1 MIKIEGLHV
10 HYESSEGRVHA
21 VRGIN
26 IDVSRGQFYTM
37 LGPSGCGKTTTL
49 RLVAG
54 LEEPDEGSIEIGGRD
69 VTAVD
74 PGDRNIAM
82 VFQSY
87 ALYPHM
93 TVLQNMTAG
102 LRVAGVPKA
111 EANEKASVTAR
122 SLGIE
127 HLLHRKPANLSGG
140 ERQRVALGRAMIR
153 NPICYLMDEPL
164 SNLDLKLREN
174 MRTEIKRLHQ
184 KYKVA
189 TIYVTHD
196 QTEALVLSDRV
207 AVMNKGEI
215 LQVADPVT
223 IYERPATTFVADFV
237 GSPSINF
244 LKGELRGGAATV
256 AGRVLRTACACG
268 DRVVTLGV
276 RPEDI
281 VLGAPGSG
289 IFDGTVSFV
298 EVYGS
303 VVIAFIEPR
312 GVGDLLDRREF
323 VAAAVDI
330 HEPVA
335 AGTAVGVRFR
345 DDRISLFDAGD
356 GTALAS

>member
-1 MIKIEGLHV
+1 VL
-10 HYESSEGRVHA
+10 
-21 VRGIN
+21 
-26 IDVSRGQFYTM
+26 
-37 LGPSGCGKTTTL
+37 
-49 RLVAG
+49 
-54 LEEPDEGSIEIGGRD
+54 IGGRRVND
-69 VTAVD
+69 SH
-74 PGDRNIAM
+74 PKDRNIAM

-93 TVLQNMTAG
+93 TVLQNMTAS
-102 LRVAGVPKA
+102 LRVAGVSA
-111 EANEKASVTAR
+111 SEANEKAGATAR

-127 HLLHRKPANLSGG
+127 HLLHRKPAKLSGG

-164 SNLDLKLREN
+164 SNLDLKLREH

-184 KYKVA
+184 KFKVT

-196 QTEALVLSDRV
+196 QTEALVLSDRI

-223 IYERPATTFVADFV
+223 IYEKPATTFVADFV

-244 LKGELRGGAATV
+244 LKSDLRRGVATV
-256 AGRVLRTACACG
+256 AGRALDITRPGG
-268 DRVVTLGV
+268 DRAVTLGI

-281 VLGAPGSG
+281 VLGQPGTG
-289 IFDGTVSFV
+289 IFDGRVAFV

-303 VVIAFIEPR
+303 VVIAFIEPQ
-312 GVGDLLDRREF
+312 GVKDVLARRDF

-330 HEPVA
+330 HEPIP
-335 AGTAVGVRFR
+335 AGKIVGVQFR
-345 DDRISLFDAGD
+345 KNRVSVFDAAD
-356 GTALAS
+356 GAALPC

>member
-1 MIKIEGLHV
+1 MTVSLRNLVKRFADGTM
-10 HYESSEGRVHA
+10 A

-26 IDVSRGQFYTM
+26 LDIGEGEFLTL

-54 LEEPDEGSIEIGGRD
+54 LEEPDEGSVEIGGRD
-69 VTAVD
+69 VTEVE
-74 PGDRNIAM
+74 PGDRNVAM

-102 LRVAGVPKA
+102 LRVAGVPKL
-111 EANEKASVTAR
+111 EANEKANTTAR

-127 HLLHRKPANLSGG
+127 HLLHRKPAKLSGG

-164 SNLDLKLREN
+164 SNLDLKLREH

-184 KYKVA
+184 KYKVT

-223 IYERPATTFVADFV
+223 IYERPATVFVADFV

-244 LKGELRGGAATV
+244 LKGELRSGAATV
-256 AGRVLRTACACG
+256 AGRVLKAARAGG
-268 DRVVTLGV
+268 DRAVTLGV

-281 VLGAPGSG
+281 VLGPPGSG
-289 IFDGTVSFV
+289 IFDGTVAFV

-303 VVIAFIEPR
+303 VVIAFIEPK
-312 GVGDLLDRREF
+312 GMGELLARREF

-330 HEPVA
+330 HEPVVP
-335 AGTAVGVRFR
+335 GTAVCVRFR
-345 DDRISLFDAGD
+345 DERISVFDAGD
-356 GTALAS
+356 GTALAC